1 MSRPPPLEPL
11 ARKTISIPV
20 SLWEEV
26 MEYRHNERIGT
37 EAEAL
42 RRLIQ
47 SGLRA
52 ETRKRGLK

>member
-1 MSRPPPLEPL
+1 
-11 ARKTISIPV
+11 
-20 SLWEEV
+20 